1 VYAPLATAAFLM
13 IFEVMSQPPRVARR
27 PLCLRLGLLVV
38 LAAAGACDR
47 APSLP
52 PPPPAGS
59 PQPRIDAELHEHTRL
74 FEKKIYKIGEHVWS
88 AVGYQI
94 ANTILVEGPEG
105 VILFDV
111 GGAPSEGREIA
122 AEFAKITSKPVV
134 AVVYSHFHPDHWTA
148 VKSYISESQVRD
160 GTVQVWAHES
170 LVRHVA
176 NQGVRIGPILAVR
189 SGYTFG
195 ALLPAVDMEGM
206 NSGLGPR
213 PGFDPRTSEGATFI
227 APTHTV
233 GDRVET
239 KLAGLDVVFVHVPSE
254 APDEIAMWLPQSRIL
269 LSAEVIQGP
278 TFPNVHTLRGTSFR
292 DPVAWFQSIDL
303 LRSLEAEHM
312 VPSHGP
318 PVIGAAEVERVLQVY
333 RDGIQYVHDQTIRHM
348 NAGMT
353 PDELAETVR
362 LPRHLAEV
370 KPWLREYYGTV
381 KHSVRQIYQGYLG
394 WFDGDPVG
402 LNPVER
408 VERSRRYVEMMGGR
422 DKVLAAAREADER
435 GDAQWASELATHLI
449 RIDRGDE
456 DARALKARAFR
467 RLGYDQRNINWR
479 NWYLTAATEL
489 EGTLDGVQMARL
501 ATSALASRDV
511 VAALPTRTFLE
522 GMTARLKAEDALDAH
537 VTTGF
542 RFIDTQQSYAL
553 EVRRGVAQL
562 HEGIPEH
569 ADVVLALP
577 RTILERI
584 AIGEIGVVGAVTSG
598 EISLEKGG
606 VVEAG
611 RFFSYFETPEHRAI
625 PLVVR

>member
-1 VYAPLATAAFLM
+1 MGTSSSSRFGAF
-13 IFEVMSQPPRVARR
+13 RR
-27 PLCLRLGLLVV
+27 QCLIVCLITC
-38 LAAAGACDR
+38 LAAACESKDAE
-47 APSLP
+47 P
-52 PPPPAGS
+52 PAPPAGS
-59 PQPRIDAELHEHTRL
+59 PEPHIDHELSEHTKV
-74 FEKKIYKIGEHVWS
+74 FEKKIYKIGDNVWS

-148 VKSYISESQVRD
+148 VKAYVSEEQVRE
-160 GTVQVWAHES
+160 GKVQVWAHES

-176 NQGVRIGPILAVR
+176 NQGVRIGPVLAVR
-189 SGYTFG
+189 SGYSFG
-195 ALLPAVDMEGM
+195 AMLPPADMEGM

-213 PGFDPRTSEGATFI
+213 PGFDPRTAEAATFI

-233 GDRVET
+233 GDRVQT
-239 KLAGLDVVFVHVPSE
+239 RLAGLDVVLVHVPSE

-292 DPVAWFQSIDL
+292 DPVAWFESIDL
-303 LRSLEAEHM
+303 LRSFDAEHM

-318 PVIGAAEVERVLQVY
+318 PVMGAGEVERVLQVY
-333 RDGIQYVHDQTIRHM
+333 RDGIQYVHDQTIRRM
-348 NAGMT
+348 NEGMT
-353 PDELAETVR
+353 PEELAETIK
-362 LPRHLAEV
+362 LPQHLAEV

-402 LNPVER
+402 LNPTAR
-408 VERSRRYVEMMGGR
+408 IERSRRYVAMMGGR
-422 DKVLAAAREADER
+422 DKVFEAARDAENK
-435 GDAQWASELATHLI
+435 GDAQWSAELCTHLV
-449 RIDRGDE
+449 RTDHGDRQ
-456 DARALKARAFR
+456 ARELKARAFR

-479 NWYLTAATEL
+479 NWYLTAAMEL
-489 EGTLDGVQMARL
+489 EETLDGEEMARL
-501 ATSALASRDV
+501 VSSALASRDV

-522 GMTARLKAEDALDAH
+522 GMTARLKAEDALDTHLTA
-537 VTTGF
+537 GF
-542 RFIDTQQSYAL
+542 RFTDAQESFAL

-562 HEGIPEH
+562 HDGIPEH

-577 RTILERI
+577 RTLLERI
-584 AIGEIGVVGAVTSG
+584 AIGEIGVVGTVTSG
-598 EISLEKGG
+598 EISVEKGG
-606 VVEAG
+606 VLDAG
-611 RFFSYFETPEHRAI
+611 RFFSLFETPSHRAI